1 MPKSNTLKMLGRV
14 ISNPKKFASEW
25 RATNQTLAITQEYLA
40 TTRKDLTHLKE
51 FLAEAE
57 RRIVKLG
64 NEKEI
69 PTIEGR
75 HLNGPPAKPGLPGRQ
90 ALLSPLR
97 KSMRILEVGAG
108 YNPSAPKREGW
119 NSFSIDHATR
129 EELMDKYSSGRFSS
143 SGVPVHMIEE
153 VDFIWTDGPLE
164 AAVPHELWGTFDAC
178 IASHLIEHIPNPL
191 GFYNSL
197 DKLIAK
203 GGELLFTVPDKRFT
217 FDFFK
222 PPSTTSEFVQ
232 AFFEKRARHT
242 KRTGFDIY
250 ALNCKA
256 SGVIAWSVGTNIKD
270 IDFAL
275 KSGLSDGMATYEK
288 IDQSERAPYVDYHG
302 WVYTPSSFALTA
314 LEINALGL
322 TPFNVERSYPTEG
335 CEFYVSL
342 SRGAV
347 AAEDLAAE
355 RLRLNKQI
363 IFELAEQA
371 EALRLAEA

>member
-1 MPKSNTLKMLGRV
+1 MPKSNTLRMLRRV

-25 RATNQTLAITQEYLA
+25 RETNQTLARIQEYL
-40 TTRKDLTHLKE
+40 TITRQDRTKLQE
-51 FLAEAE
+51 CLAEAE
-57 RRIVKLG
+57 RRIVKLE
-64 NEKEI
+64 NEKE
-69 PTIEGR
+69 TLRIEGR
-75 HLNGPPAKPGLPGRQ
+75 HLSDSPTKSHLPGRQ

-97 KSMRILEVGAG
+97 KSMRILEVGPG
-108 YNPSAPKREGW
+108 YHPSAPKREGW

-129 EELMDKYSSGRFSS
+129 EGLMDKYSSGKFSS
-143 SGVPVHMIEE
+143 AGVPVHMIEE
-153 VDFIWTDGPLE
+153 VDFVWTDGPLE
-164 AAVPHELWGTFDAC
+164 AAVPQELWGTFDAC

-203 GGELLFTVPDKRFT
+203 GGELLLIVPDKRFT

-232 AFFEKRARHT
+232 AFFEKRTRHT

-256 SGVIAWSVGTNIKD
+256 GGMIAWGAGTNIKD
-270 IDFAL
+270 INFAF
-275 KSGLSDGMATYEK
+275 GLSDGMATYEK

-302 WVYTPSSFALTA
+302 WVYTPSSFALTV
-314 LEINALGL
+314 LEANALGL

-355 RLRLNKQI
+355 RLRLSKQI